1 MENNLATFDDFAKLD
16 VRVGTIIS
24 AQKFPEARK
33 PAYKLEIDFGSE
45 IGVKKSSAQI
55 TNFYESGELVGRKI
69 IGIVK
74 MNNSFIMCF
83 NNLFWKQEFPTKTD
97 WQIFQRSL
105 SFGNVLKRRRIAVI
119 TRCSCFERRQNWLIQ
134 ADSKRATP
142 RNFPRS
148 CSDFHAKYRI
158 SWTRSQNPRLSRE
171 LSHRR
176 QRLCK
181 FCHA

>member
-69 IGIVK
+69 I
-74 MNNSFIMCF
+74 
-83 NNLFWKQEFPTKTD
+83 
-97 WQIFQRSL
+97 
-105 SFGNVLKRRRIAVI
+105 
-119 TRCSCFERRQNWLIQ
+119 
-134 ADSKRATP
+134 
-142 RNFPRS
+142 
-148 CSDFHAKYRI
+148 AK
-158 SWTRSQNPRLSRE
+158 
-171 LSHRR
+171 
-176 QRLCK
+176 
-181 FCHA
+181 

>member
-69 IGIVK
+69 IGIV
-74 MNNSFIMCF
+74 N
-83 NNLFWKQEFPTKTD
+83 
-97 WQIFQRSL
+97 FQRSL

-119 TRCSCFERRQNWLIQ
+119 TR
-134 ADSKRATP
+134 
-142 RNFPRS
+142 
-148 CSDFHAKYRI
+148 
-158 SWTRSQNPRLSRE
+158 
-171 LSHRR
+171 
-176 QRLCK
+176 
-181 FCHA
+181 